1 MRSLYL
7 ILVVLVCSTVTLFAQ
22 DNVGIGT
29 LTPNPNAALDVESND
44 KGLLIPRLDPAQRA
58 AIQLGLGAAE
68 TGLLVFDPVDELF
81 YYWDNTQAV
90 WVPFS
95 DDQNIDSVVLNADTT
110 LTVYIENGA
119 SATVD
124 VRPLINDPDF
134 DPTNEIQDLAMN
146 ATLDSLLISLGGT
159 GVALTDLD
167 RQDLIYDAIAD
178 SLLITNGAG
187 IALDSIDNQGI
198 DSFSI
203 SGTVLTVHIEN
214 GSPASIDLAGLPT
227 IQDLDSAILNPDS
240 TLTIYIE
247 AALPTTVDLSS
258 LFDNTDAQTLSL
270 NATGTELSIS
280 NGNTV
285 TLVDADSTN
294 ELQDLSLN
302 PAGDSLLISNGQGIL
317 LSGIDN
323 QNIDSFVLNA
333 DSTLTVFIQD
343 GSSATV
349 DVSSLFDNTDDQNIT
364 SVILNGDSTITVN
377 IENGTSAS
385 VDVSS
390 LFDNTDD
397 QDITSVVLNADS
409 TLTVNIE
416 NGASATVDLSSV
428 FDNTDNQ
435 NIDSVVL
442 NGTVATVFIED
453 GSSASVDLASLIDDA
468 DADPTNEFQNLSF
481 NGSGDS
487 LLISNGTGVELTG
500 IDNQNID
507 SVILNADSTITVFI
521 EDGLPATVNVAS
533 LFDNTDAQT
542 LSLNATGTEL
552 SISNGN
558 TVTLVDA
565 DSTNELQ
572 SLLVDR
578 ITDSLYIS
586 GLNGDTL
593 MGIDLNDVI
602 TCVIPPQNLTY
613 AIMDGDTL
621 EIDIEGGDSVR
632 VDLSQFLDN
641 TDNQDITSVVL
652 NADSTITVNIQNGA
666 SATVDVAAIFDNTD
680 DQNLD
685 SISLAG
691 TVATVFIEGGASAS
705 IDLASLVDDAD
716 ADPTNELQDLS
727 FNGAGDSLLIS
738 NGLGVA
744 LSGIDNQDITSIVLN
759 GDSSLTVNIEDGASA
774 TVDLTSLFDNT
785 DDQDITSV
793 VLNADS
799 TITVNIEN
807 GASATV
813 DVSSAFDNTDDQNIT
828 SVVLNADST
837 ITVNIE
843 NGTSATVDIS
853 SAFDNTDDQN
863 ITSVVLNADSTIT
876 VNIENGT
883 SATVDIS
890 SAFDNTDDQN
900 ITSVVLNADS
910 TLTVNIENGSSATVD
925 LTSAFDNTDDQNI
938 DSVVLN
944 GTLATVYIEGGSAA
958 SVDLASLIDD
968 ADADATNELN
978 TGVVLN
984 GTDLEV
990 TDAGGTITTDLAS
1003 LVDDADADPTNELQ
1017 DLSIN
1022 AANDSILISNGQGI
1036 SLGSLDTDDQN
1047 LDSAVLNTDSTL
1059 SIFIQDGT
1067 STSVDLSSV
1076 FDNTDAQTLSL
1087 NAIGTE
1093 LSISNGNTVTL
1104 VDADSTNELQ
1114 TLLVDRITDSL
1125 YISGSNGDTLMGIDL
1140 NDVIT
1145 CVIPPQN
1152 LTYAIMDGDTLE
1164 IDIEGGDSVRV
1175 DLSQFLDNTDNQDIT
1190 SVVLNADST
1199 ITVNIQNGASATV
1212 DVAAIFDNTDDQNLD
1227 SISLAGTV
1235 ATVFIEGGASASID
1249 LASLV
1254 DDADAD
1260 PTNEL
1265 TTSVILNGTDLE
1277 VTDAG
1282 GTITTNLSSLV
1293 DDADAD
1299 PTNELTSGVVLN
1311 GTDLEVTDAGG
1322 TITTDLSSL
1331 VDDADAD
1338 PINELTTGVVL
1349 NGTDLEVTDAGGTI
1363 TTDLSSLVDDAD
1375 ADPTNELNTG
1385 VALNG
1390 TDLEVT
1396 DAGGTIT
1403 TDLSSLVDDADAD
1416 PNNEL
1421 TTGVVLNGTDLEV
1434 TDAGGTIT
1442 TDLSSL
1448 VDDADAD
1455 PTNEYNTS
1463 VVLNGTDLEV
1473 TDAGG
1478 IITTDLSSLVDD
1490 ADADPANE
1498 LQDLSINATS
1508 DSILISNGL
1517 GIPAGGI
1524 PLSAVD
1530 TDEQNL
1536 DSATLTGTNLTVYI
1550 ENGSSAGVDLGP
1562 LQDADW
1568 FVEGG
1573 GDVATSINQNIYT
1586 NGFVGIGNNAPGLT
1600 LDIAGDIAFRETASN
1615 TTTSP
1620 ITNFAA
1626 GTLNTSFYTFNGQ
1639 VSDFTINTIAQP
1651 SDGKVLVLQNA
1662 TSFNMT
1668 LINESASAIGVAIR
1682 TMTGSDLTLTGQ
1694 STVTLIYSA
1703 SENRWIVLAFQDE
1716 TTLDADAQ
1724 TLTLTND
1731 NQLSIS
1737 NGNTVT
1743 MVDADSTNELQTLIV
1758 DRITDSLYI
1767 SGTSGDT
1774 LMGIDLN
1781 DVITCVIPPQNLTY
1795 ANLIGD
1801 TLEIDIEGGD
1811 SVRVDLSSLGSNDLD
1826 DAYDQGGPG
1835 VGRIIQ
1841 ADSGPVEIIGGDGIM
1856 VSTNG
1861 VGIGTPIP
1869 NIPNGTSVMYYSP
1882 TKGAFRAGGT
1892 ANNRW
1897 DDASVGLFSWAGGS
1911 NSLASA
1917 PYTFAWGNGGSASAE
1932 NAISLGAANT
1942 VFGLS
1947 SIALGTNNQ
1956 IGGSQSVILGTNNR
1970 IDEFNTVILGPDNYA
1985 RRRGSIIIGEEN
1997 TTNGNFE
2004 YVIGADN
2011 IVSRT
2016 NGIVVGFNNVSA
2028 SEFGVIIGSDNSTS
2042 NLSRSSYVLGNNMD
2056 LRGSSEVGLGQFN
2069 NINVPFSQLWDVRDR
2084 LFTIGNGQNAG
2095 TRSNA
2100 MTILKSGNVGLGNTT
2115 EGQSPPNLLT
2125 LDNGAADPLKIN
2137 NLVTDNTLSQVLVI
2151 DANGVVHAMDISS
2164 ISPTVPGGANT
2175 PNGLGVADINTLQQ
2189 TIQQQQGQID
2199 ALIQQNQDLLFR
2211 LEQLEL
2217 GNNPTNP

>member
-1 MRSLYL
+1 
-7 ILVVLVCSTVTLFAQ
+7 
-22 DNVGIGT
+22 
-29 LTPNPNAALDVESND
+29 
-44 KGLLIPRLDPAQRA
+44 
-58 AIQLGLGAAE
+58 
-68 TGLLVFDPVDELF
+68 
-81 YYWDNTQAV
+81 
-90 WVPFS
+90 
-95 DDQNIDSVVLNADTT
+95 
-110 LTVYIENGA
+110 
-119 SATVD
+119 
-124 VRPLINDPDF
+124 
-134 DPTNEIQDLAMN
+134 
-146 ATLDSLLISLGGT
+146 
-159 GVALTDLD
+159 
-167 RQDLIYDAIAD
+167 
-178 SLLITNGAG
+178 
-187 IALDSIDNQGI
+187 
-198 DSFSI
+198 
-203 SGTVLTVHIEN
+203 
-214 GSPASIDLAGLPT
+214 
-227 IQDLDSAILNPDS
+227 
-240 TLTIYIE
+240 
-247 AALPTTVDLSS
+247 
-258 LFDNTDAQTLSL
+258 
-270 NATGTELSIS
+270 
-280 NGNTV
+280 
-285 TLVDADSTN
+285 
-294 ELQDLSLN
+294 
-302 PAGDSLLISNGQGIL
+302 
-317 LSGIDN
+317 
-323 QNIDSFVLNA
+323 
-333 DSTLTVFIQD
+333 
-343 GSSATV
+343 
-349 DVSSLFDNTDDQNIT
+349 
-364 SVILNGDSTITVN
+364 
-377 IENGTSAS
+377 
-385 VDVSS
+385 
-390 LFDNTDD
+390 
-397 QDITSVVLNADS
+397 
-409 TLTVNIE
+409 
-416 NGASATVDLSSV
+416 
-428 FDNTDNQ
+428 
-435 NIDSVVL
+435 
-442 NGTVATVFIED
+442 
-453 GSSASVDLASLIDDA
+453 
-468 DADPTNEFQNLSF
+468 
-481 NGSGDS
+481 
-487 LLISNGTGVELTG
+487 
-500 IDNQNID
+500 
-507 SVILNADSTITVFI
+507 
-521 EDGLPATVNVAS
+521 
-533 LFDNTDAQT
+533 
-542 LSLNATGTEL
+542 
-552 SISNGN
+552 
-558 TVTLVDA
+558 
-565 DSTNELQ
+565 
-572 SLLVDR
+572 
-578 ITDSLYIS
+578 
-586 GLNGDTL
+586 
-593 MGIDLNDVI
+593 
-602 TCVIPPQNLTY
+602 
-613 AIMDGDTL
+613 
-621 EIDIEGGDSVR
+621 
-632 VDLSQFLDN
+632 
-641 TDNQDITSVVL
+641 
-652 NADSTITVNIQNGA
+652 
-666 SATVDVAAIFDNTD
+666 
-680 DQNLD
+680 
-685 SISLAG
+685 
-691 TVATVFIEGGASAS
+691 
-705 IDLASLVDDAD
+705 
-716 ADPTNELQDLS
+716 
-727 FNGAGDSLLIS
+727 
-738 NGLGVA
+738 
-744 LSGIDNQDITSIVLN
+744 
-759 GDSSLTVNIEDGASA
+759 
-774 TVDLTSLFDNT
+774 
-785 DDQDITSV
+785 
-793 VLNADS
+793 
-799 TITVNIEN
+799 
-807 GASATV
+807 
-813 DVSSAFDNTDDQNIT
+813 
-828 SVVLNADST
+828 
-837 ITVNIE
+837 
-843 NGTSATVDIS
+843 
-853 SAFDNTDDQN
+853 
-863 ITSVVLNADSTIT
+863 
-876 VNIENGT
+876 
-883 SATVDIS
+883 
-890 SAFDNTDDQN
+890 
-900 ITSVVLNADS
+900 
-910 TLTVNIENGSSATVD
+910 
-925 LTSAFDNTDDQNI
+925 
-938 DSVVLN
+938 
-944 GTLATVYIEGGSAA
+944 
-958 SVDLASLIDD
+958 
-968 ADADATNELN
+968 
-978 TGVVLN
+978 
-984 GTDLEV
+984 
-990 TDAGGTITTDLAS
+990 
-1003 LVDDADADPTNELQ
+1003 
-1017 DLSIN
+1017 
-1022 AANDSILISNGQGI
+1022 
-1036 SLGSLDTDDQN
+1036 
-1047 LDSAVLNTDSTL
+1047 
-1059 SIFIQDGT
+1059 
-1067 STSVDLSSV
+1067 
-1076 FDNTDAQTLSL
+1076 
-1087 NAIGTE
+1087 
-1093 LSISNGNTVTL
+1093 
-1104 VDADSTNELQ
+1104 
-1114 TLLVDRITDSL
+1114 
-1125 YISGSNGDTLMGIDL
+1125 
-1140 NDVIT
+1140 
-1145 CVIPPQN
+1145 
-1152 LTYAIMDGDTLE
+1152 
-1164 IDIEGGDSVRV
+1164 
-1175 DLSQFLDNTDNQDIT
+1175 
-1190 SVVLNADST
+1190 
-1199 ITVNIQNGASATV
+1199 
-1212 DVAAIFDNTDDQNLD
+1212 
-1227 SISLAGTV
+1227 
-1235 ATVFIEGGASASID
+1235 
-1249 LASLV
+1249 
-1254 DDADAD
+1254 
-1260 PTNEL
+1260 
-1265 TTSVILNGTDLE
+1265 
-1277 VTDAG
+1277 
-1282 GTITTNLSSLV
+1282 
-1293 DDADAD
+1293 
-1299 PTNELTSGVVLN
+1299 
-1311 GTDLEVTDAGG
+1311 
-1322 TITTDLSSL
+1322 
-1331 VDDADAD
+1331 
-1338 PINELTTGVVL
+1338 
-1349 NGTDLEVTDAGGTI
+1349 
-1363 TTDLSSLVDDAD
+1363 
-1375 ADPTNELNTG
+1375 
-1385 VALNG
+1385 
-1390 TDLEVT
+1390 
-1396 DAGGTIT
+1396 
-1403 TDLSSLVDDADAD
+1403 
-1416 PNNEL
+1416 
-1421 TTGVVLNGTDLEV
+1421 
-1434 TDAGGTIT
+1434 GTIT

>member
-7 ILVVLVCSTVTLFAQ
+7 ILLVLVCSSVTLFAQ

-29 LTPNPNAALDVESND
+29 LTPNPNAALDIESND

-90 WVPFS
+90 WIPFS

-167 RQDLIYDAIAD
+167 RQDLIYDAISD

-187 IALDSIDNQGI
+187 IDLDSIDNQGI

-317 LSGIDN
+317 LTGIDN
-323 QNIDSFVLNA
+323 QNIDSFILNS

-349 DVSSLFDNTDDQNIT
+349 DVSSLFDNTDNQNIT
-364 SVILNGDSTITVN
+364 SVVLNADSTVTVN

-385 VDVSS
+385 VDLSS

-416 NGASATVDLSSV
+416 NGASATADLSSI

-481 NGSGDS
+481 NGTGDS

-521 EDGLPATVNVAS
+521 EDGLPATVDVSS

-652 NADSTITVNIQNGA
+652 NADSTITVNIENGA

-727 FNGAGDSLLIS
+727 FNGTGDSLLIS

-785 DDQDITSV
+785 DDQ
-793 VLNADS
+793 
-799 TITVNIEN
+799 
-807 GASATV
+807 
-813 DVSSAFDNTDDQNIT
+813 NIT

-853 SAFDNTDDQN
+853 SAFDNTDDQD

-876 VNIENGT
+876 VNIENGASAT
-883 SATVDIS
+883 VDISSAFDNTDDQDITSVVLNADSTITVNIENGASATVDIS

-910 TLTVNIENGSSATVD
+910 TLTVNIENGISATVD

-944 GTLATVYIEGGSAA
+944 GTVATVYIEGGSAA

-968 ADADATNELN
+968 ADADPTNELN
-978 TGVVLN
+978 TSVALN

-990 TDAGGTITTDLAS
+990 TDAGGTITTDLSS

-1036 SLGSLDTDDQN
+1036 SLGSIDTDDQN
-1047 LDSAVLNTDSTL
+1047 LDSAVLNSDSTL
-1059 SIFIQDGT
+1059 SIFIQDGA

-1087 NAIGTE
+1087 NATGTE

-1114 TLLVDRITDSL
+1114 SLLVDRITDSL
-1125 YISGSNGDTLMGIDL
+1125 YISGLNGDTLMGIDL

-1190 SVVLNADST
+1190 SVVLNPDST

-1235 ATVFIEGGASASID
+1235 ATVFIEGGSSASID

-1265 TTSVILNGTDLE
+1265 NT
-1277 VTDAG
+1277 
-1282 GTITTNLSSLV
+1282 
-1293 DDADAD
+1293 
-1299 PTNELTSGVVLN
+1299 GVVLN

-1338 PINELTTGVVL
+1338 PTNELTTGVVL

-1375 ADPTNELNTG
+1375 ADPTNELTTG
-1385 VALNG
+1385 VLLNG
-1390 TDLEVT
+1390 TDLE
-1396 DAGGTIT
+1396 I
-1403 TDLSSLVDDADAD
+1403 
-1416 PNNEL
+1416 
-1421 TTGVVLNGTDLEV
+1421 

-1455 PTNEYNTS
+1455 PTNEFNTS
-1463 VVLNGTDLEV
+1463 VVLNGTNLE
-1473 TDAGG
+1473 TSDAGG
-1478 IITTDLSSLVDD
+1478 TIITDLSSLVDD
-1490 ADADPANE
+1490 ADADPTNE
-1498 LQDLSINATS
+1498 LQDLSINATN

-1524 PLSAVD
+1524 PLSALD
-1530 TDEQNL
+1530 TDEQNI
-1536 DSATLTGTNLTVYI
+1536 DSAVLNGTVLTVYI
-1550 ENGSSAGVDLGP
+1550 EDGSSASVDL
-1562 LQDADW
+1562 
-1568 FVEGG
+1568 
-1573 GDVATSINQNIYT
+1573 TS
-1586 NGFVGIGNNAPGLT
+1586 
-1600 LDIAGDIAFRETASN
+1600 
-1615 TTTSP
+1615 
-1620 ITNFAA
+1620 
-1626 GTLNTSFYTFNGQ
+1626 
-1639 VSDFTINTIAQP
+1639 
-1651 SDGKVLVLQNA
+1651 
-1662 TSFNMT
+1662 
-1668 LINESASAIGVAIR
+1668 LI
-1682 TMTGSDLTLTGQ
+1682 D
-1694 STVTLIYSA
+1694 
-1703 SENRWIVLAFQDE
+1703 
-1716 TTLDADAQ
+1716 DADA
-1724 TLTLTND
+1724 D
-1731 NQLSIS
+1731 P
-1737 NGNTVT
+1737 
-1743 MVDADSTNELQTLIV
+1743 TNELQTLIV
-1758 DRITDSLYI
+1758 DRVTDSLYI
-1767 SGTSGDT
+1767 SGATGDT

-1795 ANLIGD
+1795 ATLIGD
-1801 TLEIDIEGGD
+1801 ILEIDIEGGD

-1826 DAYDQGGPG
+1826 DAYDEGGPG
-1835 VGRIIQ
+1835 VGRIIT
-1841 ADSGPVEIIGGDGIM
+1841 ASDGPVEIQGGDGLM
-1856 VSTNG
+1856 VSATG
-1861 VGIGTPIP
+1861 VGISSPLP
-1869 NIPNGTSVMYYSP
+1869 NIPNGTSIMYYSP
-1882 TKGAFRAGGT
+1882 TKGAFRAGSAG
-1892 ANNRW
+1892 NNRW
-1897 DDASVGLFSWAGGS
+1897 DDASVGSYSWAGGS
-1911 NSLASA
+1911 NSLASGS
-1917 PYTFAWGNGGSASAE
+1917 YSFAFGNTAVASGLNAIAFGPNVNVFRPSAIGIGGNTQVGGT
-1932 NAISLGAANT
+1932 NAIS
-1942 VFGLS
+1942 
-1947 SIALGTNNQ
+1947 I
-1956 IGGSQSVILGTNNR
+1956 GTNNR
-1970 IDEFNTVILGPDNYA
+1970 IDNDNSFTIGTNNIARSTRSVLIGDDNEGTASQNFAIGLRNFVRGFNAIAIGNDNDLGGNQSITLGRDNIINTNSQFTYSIGNNL
-1985 RRRGSIIIGEEN
+1985 RINGSNEI
-1997 TTNGNFE
+1997 
-2004 YVIGADN
+2004 VIGQ
-2011 IVSRT
+2011 
-2016 NGIVVGFNNVSA
+2016 
-2028 SEFGVIIGSDNSTS
+2028 
-2042 NLSRSSYVLGNNMD
+2042 Y
-2056 LRGSSEVGLGQFN
+2056 N
-2069 NINVPFSQLWDVRDR
+2069 NINTPFSQSWDVRDR
-2084 LFTIGNGQNAG
+2084 LFTVGNGQTAG

-2100 MTILKSGNVGLGNTT
+2100 MTILKSGNVGLGNTA
-2115 EGQSPPNLLT
+2115 EGLNPPNLLT
-2125 LDNGAADPLKIN
+2125 LDNGAIDPLKIN
-2137 NLVTDNTLSQVLVI
+2137 NLATDNSLNQILVI
-2151 DANGVVHAMDISS
+2151 DGNGVVHVRDIGTLPIPAPGPGS
-2164 ISPTVPGGANT
+2164 PGG
-2175 PNGLGVADINTLQQ
+2175 LGMVDINALQQ
-2189 TIQQQQGQID
+2189 TVIDQQGQID
-2199 ALIQQNQDLLFR
+2199 ALMQQNQDLLFR

>member
-7 ILVVLVCSTVTLFAQ
+7 ILVVLVCSSVTLFAQ

-29 LTPNPNAALDVESND
+29 LTPNPNAALDIESND

-167 RQDLIYDAIAD
+167 RQDLIYDAISD

-187 IALDSIDNQGI
+187 IDLDSIDNQGI

-317 LSGIDN
+317 LTGIDN

-343 GSSATV
+343 GLPATV

-364 SVILNGDSTITVN
+364 SVVLNADSTITVN
-377 IENGTSAS
+377 IENGTSSS

-409 TLTVNIE
+409 TLTVTIE
-416 NGASATVDLSSV
+416 NGASATVDLSSI

-442 NGTVATVFIED
+442 NGTIATIFIED

-481 NGSGDS
+481 NGTGDS

-507 SVILNADSTITVFI
+507 SVILNADSTVTVFI
-521 EDGLPATVNVAS
+521 EDGLPATVDVSSLFDNTDAQSLSLNAAGTELSISNGNTVTLVDADSTNELQSLLVDRITDSLYISGLNGDTLMGIDLNDVITCVIPPQNLTYAIMDGDTLEIDIEGGDSVRVDLSQFLDNTDNQDITSVVLNADSTITVNIENGASATVDVAAIFDNTDDQNLDSISLVGTVATVFIEGGTSASIDLAS
-533 LFDNTDAQT
+533 LVDDADADPTNELQDLSFNGAGDSLLISNGLGVALSGIDNQDITSIVLNGDSSLTVNIEDGASATVDLTSLFDNTDDQNITSVVLNADSSITVNIENGTSATVDISSAFDNTDDQDITSVVLNADSTITVNIENGASATVDISSAFDNTDDQNITSVVLNADSTITVNIENGTSATVDISSAFDNTDDQNITSVVLNADSTLTVNIENGSSATVDLASAFDNTDDQNIDSVVLNGTIATVYIEGGSAASVDLASLIDDADADPTNELNTSVALNGTDLEVTDAGGTITTDLSSLVDDADADPTNELQDLSINAANDSILISNGQGISLGSIDTDDQNLDSAVLNSDSTLSIFIQDGASTSVDLSSVFDNTDAQT

-652 NADSTITVNIQNGA
+652 NADSTITVNIENGA

-691 TVATVFIEGGASAS
+691 TVATVFIEGGSSAS

-716 ADPTNELQDLS
+716 ADPTNEL
-727 FNGAGDSLLIS
+727 N
-738 NGLGVA
+738 
-744 LSGIDNQDITSIVLN
+744 TS
-759 GDSSLTVNIEDGASA
+759 
-774 TVDLTSLFDNT
+774 
-785 DDQDITSV
+785 
-793 VLNADS
+793 
-799 TITVNIEN
+799 
-807 GASATV
+807 
-813 DVSSAFDNTDDQNIT
+813 
-828 SVVLNADST
+828 
-837 ITVNIE
+837 
-843 NGTSATVDIS
+843 
-853 SAFDNTDDQN
+853 
-863 ITSVVLNADSTIT
+863 
-876 VNIENGT
+876 
-883 SATVDIS
+883 
-890 SAFDNTDDQN
+890 
-900 ITSVVLNADS
+900 
-910 TLTVNIENGSSATVD
+910 
-925 LTSAFDNTDDQNI
+925 
-938 DSVVLN
+938 
-944 GTLATVYIEGGSAA
+944 
-958 SVDLASLIDD
+958 
-968 ADADATNELN
+968 
-978 TGVVLN
+978 VVLN

-990 TDAGGTITTDLAS
+990 TDAGGTIT
-1003 LVDDADADPTNELQ
+1003 AD
-1017 DLSIN
+1017 
-1022 AANDSILISNGQGI
+1022 
-1036 SLGSLDTDDQN
+1036 
-1047 LDSAVLNTDSTL
+1047 
-1059 SIFIQDGT
+1059 
-1067 STSVDLSSV
+1067 
-1076 FDNTDAQTLSL
+1076 
-1087 NAIGTE
+1087 
-1093 LSISNGNTVTL
+1093 
-1104 VDADSTNELQ
+1104 
-1114 TLLVDRITDSL
+1114 
-1125 YISGSNGDTLMGIDL
+1125 
-1140 NDVIT
+1140 
-1145 CVIPPQN
+1145 
-1152 LTYAIMDGDTLE
+1152 
-1164 IDIEGGDSVRV
+1164 
-1175 DLSQFLDNTDNQDIT
+1175 
-1190 SVVLNADST
+1190 
-1199 ITVNIQNGASATV
+1199 
-1212 DVAAIFDNTDDQNLD
+1212 
-1227 SISLAGTV
+1227 
-1235 ATVFIEGGASASID
+1235 
-1249 LASLV
+1249 
-1254 DDADAD
+1254 
-1260 PTNEL
+1260 
-1265 TTSVILNGTDLE
+1265 
-1277 VTDAG
+1277 
-1282 GTITTNLSSLV
+1282 LSSLV

-1299 PTNELTSGVVLN
+1299 PT
-1311 GTDLEVTDAGG
+1311 
-1322 TITTDLSSL
+1322 
-1331 VDDADAD
+1331 
-1338 PINELTTGVVL
+1338 NELTTGVVL

-1375 ADPTNELNTG
+1375 ADPTNEL
-1385 VALNG
+1385 
-1390 TDLEVT
+1390 
-1396 DAGGTIT
+1396 
-1403 TDLSSLVDDADAD
+1403 
-1416 PNNEL
+1416 

-1455 PTNEYNTS
+1455 PTNELTTG
-1463 VVLNGTDLEV
+1463 VLLNGTDLEI

-1478 IITTDLSSLVDD
+1478 TITTDLSSLVDD
-1490 ADADPANE
+1490 ADADPTNELTTGVVLNGTNLEVTDAGGTITTDLSSLVDDADADPTNEFNTSVVLNGTNLETSDAGGTIITDLSSLVDDADADPTNE
-1498 LQDLSINATS
+1498 LQDLSINATN

-1524 PLSAVD
+1524 PLSALD
-1530 TDEQNL
+1530 TDEQNI
-1536 DSATLTGTNLTVYI
+1536 DSAVLNGTVLTVYI
-1550 ENGSSAGVDLGP
+1550 EDGSSASVDL
-1562 LQDADW
+1562 
-1568 FVEGG
+1568 
-1573 GDVATSINQNIYT
+1573 TS
-1586 NGFVGIGNNAPGLT
+1586 
-1600 LDIAGDIAFRETASN
+1600 
-1615 TTTSP
+1615 
-1620 ITNFAA
+1620 
-1626 GTLNTSFYTFNGQ
+1626 
-1639 VSDFTINTIAQP
+1639 
-1651 SDGKVLVLQNA
+1651 
-1662 TSFNMT
+1662 
-1668 LINESASAIGVAIR
+1668 LI
-1682 TMTGSDLTLTGQ
+1682 D
-1694 STVTLIYSA
+1694 
-1703 SENRWIVLAFQDE
+1703 
-1716 TTLDADAQ
+1716 DADA
-1724 TLTLTND
+1724 D
-1731 NQLSIS
+1731 P
-1737 NGNTVT
+1737 
-1743 MVDADSTNELQTLIV
+1743 TNELQTLIV
-1758 DRITDSLYI
+1758 DRVTDSLYI
-1767 SGTSGDT
+1767 SGATGDT

-1795 ANLIGD
+1795 ATLIGD
-1801 TLEIDIEGGD
+1801 ILEIDIEGGD

-1826 DAYDQGGPG
+1826 DAYDEGGPG
-1835 VGRIIQ
+1835 VGRIIT
-1841 ADSGPVEIIGGDGIM
+1841 ASDGPVEIQGGDGLM
-1856 VSTNG
+1856 VSATG
-1861 VGIGTPIP
+1861 VGISTPLP
-1869 NIPNGTSVMYYSP
+1869 NIPNGTSIMYYSP
-1882 TKGAFRAGGT
+1882 TKGAFRAGSAG
-1892 ANNRW
+1892 NNRW
-1897 DDASVGLFSWAGGS
+1897 DDASVGSYSWAGGS
-1911 NSLASA
+1911 NSLASGD
-1917 PYTFAWGNGGSASAE
+1917 YSFAFGNTAVASGLNAIAFGPNVNVFRPSAIGIGGNTQVGGT
-1932 NAISLGAANT
+1932 NAIS
-1942 VFGLS
+1942 
-1947 SIALGTNNQ
+1947 I
-1956 IGGSQSVILGTNNR
+1956 GTNNR
-1970 IDEFNTVILGPDNYA
+1970 IDNDNSFTIGTNNIARNTRSVLIGDDNEGTASQNFAIGLRNFVRGFNAIAIGNDNDLGGNQSITLGRDNIINTNSQFTYSIGNNL
-1985 RRRGSIIIGEEN
+1985 RINGSNEI
-1997 TTNGNFE
+1997 
-2004 YVIGADN
+2004 VIGQ
-2011 IVSRT
+2011 
-2016 NGIVVGFNNVSA
+2016 
-2028 SEFGVIIGSDNSTS
+2028 
-2042 NLSRSSYVLGNNMD
+2042 Y
-2056 LRGSSEVGLGQFN
+2056 N
-2069 NINVPFSQLWDVRDR
+2069 NINTPFSQSWDVRDR
-2084 LFTIGNGQNAG
+2084 LFSVGNGQTAG

-2100 MTILKSGNVGLGNTT
+2100 MTILKSGNVGLGNTA
-2115 EGQSPPNLLT
+2115 EGLNPPNLLT
-2125 LDNGAADPLKIN
+2125 LDNGAIDPLKIN
-2137 NLVTDNTLSQVLVI
+2137 NLATDNSLNQILVI
-2151 DANGVVHAMDISS
+2151 DGNGVVHVRDIGTLPIPAPGPGS
-2164 ISPTVPGGANT
+2164 PGG
-2175 PNGLGVADINTLQQ
+2175 LGMVDVNALQQ
-2189 TIQQQQGQID
+2189 TVIDQQGQID
-2199 ALIQQNQDLLFR
+2199 ALMQQNQDLLFR

>member
-1 MRSLYL
+1 MRSFYL
-7 ILVVLVCSTVTLFAQ
+7 ILLVLACSSVSLLAQ

-29 LTPNPNAALDVESND
+29 LTPNPNAALDIESND

-90 WVPFS
+90 WVPFT

-146 ATLDSLLISLGGT
+146 ATLDSLLISLGGS

-302 PAGDSLLISNGQGIL
+302 PASDSLLISNGQGIL
-317 LSGIDN
+317 LSTIDN
-323 QNIDSFVLNA
+323 QNIDSFVLNG
-333 DSTLTVFIQD
+333 DSTLTVFIQN
-343 GSSATV
+343 GSAASV
-349 DVSSLFDNTDDQNIT
+349 NVSSLFDNTDDQNIT
-364 SVILNGDSTITVN
+364 SVVLNADSTITVN

-416 NGASATVDLSSV
+416 NGASASVDLSSV

-435 NIDSVVL
+435 NIDSVTL

-453 GSSASVDLASLIDDA
+453 GSSASVDLASLINDA

-487 LLISNGTGVELTG
+487 LLISNGIGVELAG

-542 LSLNATGTEL
+542 LTLNATGTEL

-572 SLLVDR
+572 SLIVDR

-586 GLNGDTL
+586 GLSGDTL

-685 SISLAG
+685 SISLVG

-727 FNGAGDSLLIS
+727 FNGASDSLLIS
-738 NGLGVA
+738 SGLGVA

-785 DDQDITSV
+785 DDQDITSIA
-793 VLNADS
+793 LNADS

-807 GASATV
+807 GASASV
-813 DVSSAFDNTDDQNIT
+813 DISSAFDNTDDQDIT
-828 SVVLNADST
+828 SIALNADST

-843 NGTSATVDIS
+843 NGASASVDIS
-853 SAFDNTDDQN
+853 SAFDNTDNQN
-863 ITSVVLNADSTIT
+863 ISSVVLNADSTIT

-910 TLTVNIENGSSATVD
+910 TLTVNIENGTSATVD
-925 LTSAFDNTDDQNI
+925 LTSAFDNTDNQNI

-944 GTLATVYIEGGSAA
+944 GSIATVYIEGGSAA

-968 ADADATNELN
+968 NDADPNNELN
-978 TGVVLN
+978 TSITLN

-990 TDAGGTITTDLAS
+990 TDAGGTIITDLTS
-1003 LVDDADADPTNELQ
+1003 LVDDADADPSNELQ

-1022 AANDSILISNGQGI
+1022 ATNDSILISNGQGI
-1036 SLGSLDTDDQN
+1036 SLGSIDTDDQN
-1047 LDSAVLNTDSTL
+1047 LDSAILNPDSTL
-1059 SIFIQDGT
+1059 SIFIQDGA
-1067 STSVDLSSV
+1067 SASVDLSSV

-1087 NAIGTE
+1087 NATGTE

-1175 DLSQFLDNTDNQDIT
+1175 DLSQFLDNTDNQDIS

-1212 DVAAIFDNTDDQNLD
+1212 DVAAIFDNTDDQNID
-1227 SISLAGTV
+1227 SISLVGTV
-1235 ATVFIEGGASASID
+1235 ATVFIENGASASIN

-1260 PTNEL
+1260 PT
-1265 TTSVILNGTDLE
+1265 
-1277 VTDAG
+1277 
-1282 GTITTNLSSLV
+1282 
-1293 DDADAD
+1293 
-1299 PTNELTSGVVLN
+1299 
-1311 GTDLEVTDAGG
+1311 
-1322 TITTDLSSL
+1322 
-1331 VDDADAD
+1331 
-1338 PINELTTGVVL
+1338 NELTTGVVL

-1363 TTDLSSLVDDAD
+1363 TTDLSSLVNDAD
-1375 ADPTNELNTG
+1375 ADPTNEYNTS
-1385 VALNG
+1385 VILNG
-1390 TDLEVT
+1390 TDLEIS

-1403 TDLSSLVDDADAD
+1403 TDLSSLV
-1416 PNNEL
+1416 N
-1421 TTGVVLNGTDLEV
+1421 
-1434 TDAGGTIT
+1434 
-1442 TDLSSL
+1442 
-1448 VDDADAD
+1448 DADAD
-1455 PTNEYNTS
+1455 PT
-1463 VVLNGTDLEV
+1463 
-1473 TDAGG
+1473 
-1478 IITTDLSSLVDD
+1478 
-1490 ADADPANE
+1490 NE
-1498 LQDLSINATS
+1498 LQDLSINATN
-1508 DSILISNGL
+1508 DSILISNGV
-1517 GIPAGGI
+1517 GIPASGI
-1524 PLSAVD
+1524 PLSSLD

-1536 DSATLTGTNLTVYI
+1536 DSATLTGSNLTIYI
-1550 ENGSSAGVDLGP
+1550 ENGSPASVDLID

-1568 FVEGG
+1568 FVESS
-1573 GDVATSINQNIYT
+1573 GDVATNINQNIYT
-1586 NGFVGIGNNAPGLT
+1586 NGFVGIGNNSPGLA
-1600 LDIAGDIAFRETASN
+1600 LDIAGDIAFRELASN
-1615 TTTSP
+1615 TS
-1620 ITNFAA
+1620 TNALSNFFA
-1626 GTLNTSFYTFNGQ
+1626 GTSNTSFLTFNGQ

-1651 SDGKVLVLQNA
+1651 SDGKLLVLQNA

-1668 LINESASAIGVAIR
+1668 LRNESATAIGVPVR
-1682 TMTGSDLTLTGQ
+1682 TMTGSDLILTGQ

-1716 TTLDADAQ
+1716 TTLDLDAQ
-1724 TLTLTND
+1724 TLSLIND
-1731 NQLSIS
+1731 NQLTIS

-1743 MVDADSTNELQTLIV
+1743 LVDADSTNELQTLIV

-1767 SGTSGDT
+1767 SGTNGDT

-1795 ANLIGD
+1795 ATLIGD

-1841 ADSGPVEIIGGDGIM
+1841 ADSGPVEVIGGDGIV
-1856 VSTNG
+1856 VSTAG
-1861 VGIGTPIP
+1861 LGIGTPIP
-1869 NIPNGTSVMYYSP
+1869 NIPNGTPVMYFSP
-1882 TKGAFRAGGT
+1882 SKGAFRAGGA

-1897 DDASVGLFSWAGGS
+1897 DDASVGTYSWAGGN

-1942 VFGLS
+1942 VFGVS

-1956 IGGSQSVILGTNNR
+1956 IGGDQSVILGTNSR

-2042 NLSRSSYVLGNNMD
+2042 NLSRTSYVLGNNIE
-2056 LRGSSEVGLGQFN
+2056 LSGSNEVGLGQYN
-2069 NINVPFSQLWDVRDR
+2069 DVNVPFSQSWDVRDR
-2084 LFTIGNGQNAG
+2084 LFTIANGQNAG
-2095 TRSNA
+2095 NRSNA
-2100 MTILKSGNVGLGNTT
+2100 MTILKSGNIGIGNTP
-2115 EGQSPPNLLT
+2115 EGLNPPNLLT
-2125 LDNGAADPLKIN
+2125 LDNGVADPLKIN
-2137 NLVTDNTLSQVLVI
+2137 NLATDNTLTQILVI
-2151 DANGVVHAMDISS
+2151 DASGVVHLRDIGTLP
-2164 ISPTVPGGANT
+2164 IPAPGPGT
-2175 PNGLGVADINTLQQ
+2175 PSGLSVADINTLQQ

-2211 LEQLEL
+2211 IEQIEL
-2217 GNNPTNP
+2217 GNNPSNP

>member
-1 MRSLYL
+1 MRSFYL
-7 ILVVLVCSTVTLFAQ
+7 ILLVLACSSVSLFAQ

-29 LTPNPNAALDVESND
+29 LTPNPNAALDIESND

-81 YYWDNTQAV
+81 YYWDNTQVV
-90 WVPFS
+90 WVPFT

-302 PAGDSLLISNGQGIL
+302 PASDSLLISNGQGIL
-317 LSGIDN
+317 LSTIDN
-323 QNIDSFVLNA
+323 QNIDSFVLNG
-333 DSTLTVFIQD
+333 DSTLTVFIQN
-343 GSSATV
+343 GSAASV
-349 DVSSLFDNTDDQNIT
+349 NVSSLFDNTDDQNIT
-364 SVILNGDSTITVN
+364 SVVLNADSTITVN

-416 NGASATVDLSSV
+416 NGASASVDLSSV

-435 NIDSVVL
+435 NIDSVTL

-453 GSSASVDLASLIDDA
+453 GSSASVDLASLINDA

-487 LLISNGTGVELTG
+487 LLISNGIGVELAG

-507 SVILNADSTITVFI
+507 SVVLNADSTITVFI

-542 LSLNATGTEL
+542 LTLNATGTEL

-572 SLLVDR
+572 SLIVDR

-586 GLNGDTL
+586 GLSGDTL

-685 SISLAG
+685 SISLVG

-727 FNGAGDSLLIS
+727 FNGASDSLLIS
-738 NGLGVA
+738 SGLGVA
-744 LSGIDNQDITSIVLN
+744 LSGIDNQNITSIVLN

-785 DDQDITSV
+785 DDQDITSIA
-793 VLNADS
+793 LNADS

-807 GASATV
+807 GASASV
-813 DVSSAFDNTDDQNIT
+813 DISSAFDNTDDQDIT
-828 SVVLNADST
+828 SIALNADST

-843 NGTSATVDIS
+843 NGASASVDIS
-853 SAFDNTDDQN
+853 SAFDNTDNQN
-863 ITSVVLNADSTIT
+863 ISSVVLNADSTIT

-910 TLTVNIENGSSATVD
+910 TLTVNIENGTSATVD
-925 LTSAFDNTDDQNI
+925 LTSAFDNTDNQNI

-944 GTLATVYIEGGSAA
+944 GSIATVYIEGGSAA

-968 ADADATNELN
+968 NDADPNNELN
-978 TGVVLN
+978 TSITLN

-990 TDAGGTITTDLAS
+990 TDAGGTIITDLTS
-1003 LVDDADADPTNELQ
+1003 LVDDADADPSNELQ

-1022 AANDSILISNGQGI
+1022 ATNDSILISNGQGI
-1036 SLGSLDTDDQN
+1036 SLGSIDTDDQN
-1047 LDSAVLNTDSTL
+1047 LDSAILNPDSTL
-1059 SIFIQDGT
+1059 SIFIQDGA
-1067 STSVDLSSV
+1067 SASVDLSSV

-1087 NAIGTE
+1087 NATGTE

-1175 DLSQFLDNTDNQDIT
+1175 DLSQFLDNTDNQDIS

-1212 DVAAIFDNTDDQNLD
+1212 DVAAIFDNTDDQNID
-1227 SISLAGTV
+1227 SISLVGTV
-1235 ATVFIEGGASASID
+1235 ATVFIENGASASIN

-1265 TTSVILNGTDLE
+1265 TT
-1277 VTDAG
+1277 
-1282 GTITTNLSSLV
+1282 
-1293 DDADAD
+1293 
-1299 PTNELTSGVVLN
+1299 GVVLN

-1331 VDDADAD
+1331 VNDADAD
-1338 PINELTTGVVL
+1338 PTNELTTGVVL

-1375 ADPTNELNTG
+1375 ADPTNEL
-1385 VALNG
+1385 
-1390 TDLEVT
+1390 
-1396 DAGGTIT
+1396 
-1403 TDLSSLVDDADAD
+1403 
-1416 PNNEL
+1416 

-1448 VDDADAD
+1448 VNDADAD

-1463 VVLNGTDLEV
+1463 VILNGTDLEIS
-1473 TDAGG
+1473 DAGG
-1478 IITTDLSSLVDD
+1478 TITTDLSSLVND
-1490 ADADPANE
+1490 ADADPTNE
-1498 LQDLSINATS
+1498 LQDLSINATN
-1508 DSILISNGL
+1508 DSILISNGV
-1517 GIPAGGI
+1517 GIPASGI
-1524 PLSAVD
+1524 PLSSLD

-1536 DSATLTGTNLTVYI
+1536 DSATLTGSNLTIYI
-1550 ENGSSAGVDLGP
+1550 ENGSPASVDLID

-1568 FVEGG
+1568 FVESS
-1573 GDVATSINQNIYT
+1573 GDVATNINQNIYT
-1586 NGFVGIGNNAPGLT
+1586 NGFVGIGNNSPGLA
-1600 LDIAGDIAFRETASN
+1600 LDIAGDIAFRELASN
-1615 TTTSP
+1615 TS
-1620 ITNFAA
+1620 TNALSNFFA
-1626 GTLNTSFYTFNGQ
+1626 GTSNTSFLTFNGQ

-1651 SDGKVLVLQNA
+1651 SDGKLLVLQNA

-1668 LINESASAIGVAIR
+1668 LRNESATAIGVPVR
-1682 TMTGSDLTLTGQ
+1682 TMTGSDLILTGQ

-1716 TTLDADAQ
+1716 TTLDLDAQ
-1724 TLTLTND
+1724 TLSLIND
-1731 NQLSIS
+1731 NQLTIS

-1743 MVDADSTNELQTLIV
+1743 LVDADSTNELQTLIV

-1767 SGTSGDT
+1767 SGTNGDT

-1795 ANLIGD
+1795 ATLIGD

-1841 ADSGPVEIIGGDGIM
+1841 ADSGPVEVIGGDGIV
-1856 VSTNG
+1856 VSTAG
-1861 VGIGTPIP
+1861 LGIGTPIP
-1869 NIPNGTSVMYYSP
+1869 NIPNGTPVMYFSP
-1882 TKGAFRAGGT
+1882 SKGAFRAGGA

-1897 DDASVGLFSWAGGS
+1897 DDASVGTYSWAGGN

-1942 VFGLS
+1942 VFGVS

-1956 IGGSQSVILGTNNR
+1956 IGGDQSVILGTNSR

-2042 NLSRSSYVLGNNMD
+2042 NLSRTSYVLGNNID
-2056 LRGSSEVGLGQFN
+2056 LSGSNEVGLGQYN
-2069 NINVPFSQLWDVRDR
+2069 DVNVPFSQSWDVRDR
-2084 LFTIGNGQNAG
+2084 LFTIANGQNAG
-2095 TRSNA
+2095 NRSNA
-2100 MTILKSGNVGLGNTT
+2100 MTILKSGNIGIGNTP
-2115 EGQSPPNLLT
+2115 EGLNPPNLLT
-2125 LDNGAADPLKIN
+2125 LDNGVADPLKIN
-2137 NLVTDNTLSQVLVI
+2137 NLATDNTLTQILVI
-2151 DANGVVHAMDISS
+2151 DASGVVHLRDIGTLP
-2164 ISPTVPGGANT
+2164 IPAPGPGT
-2175 PNGLGVADINTLQQ
+2175 PSGLSVADINTLQQ
-2189 TIQQQQGQID
+2189 TIQQQQSQID

-2211 LEQLEL
+2211 IEQIEL
-2217 GNNPTNP
+2217 GNNPSNP

>member
-1 MRSLYL
+1 M
-7 ILVVLVCSTVTLFAQ
+7 
-22 DNVGIGT
+22 GIGT
-29 LTPNPNAALDVESND
+29 LTPNPNAALDIESND

-90 WVPFS
+90 WIPFS

-124 VRPLINDPDF
+124 VRPLINDPEF
-134 DPTNEIQDLAMN
+134 DPTYEIHDLARN

-167 RQDLIYDAIAD
+167 RQDLIYDAISD

-187 IALDSIDNQGI
+187 IDLDSIDNQGI

-227 IQDLDSAILNPDS
+227 IKDLDSAILNPDS

-302 PAGDSLLISNGQGIL
+302 SAGDSLLISNGQGIL

-323 QNIDSFVLNA
+323 QNIDSFVLNS

-364 SVILNGDSTITVN
+364 SVVLNADSTVTVN

-385 VDVSS
+385 VDLSS

-416 NGASATVDLSSV
+416 NGASATADLSSI

-481 NGSGDS
+481 NGTGDS

-521 EDGLPATVNVAS
+521 EDGLPATVDVSS

-542 LSLNATGTEL
+542 LSLNAAGTEL

-652 NADSTITVNIQNGA
+652 NADSTITVNIENGA

-799 TITVNIEN
+799 TLTVNIED

-813 DVSSAFDNTDDQNIT
+813 DISSAFDNTDDQNIT

-843 NGTSATVDIS
+843 NGASATVDIS

-944 GTLATVYIEGGSAA
+944 GTVATVYIEGGSAA

-968 ADADATNELN
+968 ADADPTNELN
-978 TGVVLN
+978 TSVALN

-990 TDAGGTITTDLAS
+990 TDAGGTITTDLSS

-1036 SLGSLDTDDQN
+1036 SLGSIDTDDQN
-1047 LDSAVLNTDSTL
+1047 LDSAVLNNDSTL
-1059 SIFIQDGT
+1059 SIFIQDGA

-1087 NAIGTE
+1087 NATGTE

-1114 TLLVDRITDSL
+1114 SLLVDRITDSL
-1125 YISGSNGDTLMGIDL
+1125 YISGLNGDTLMGIDL

-1190 SVVLNADST
+1190 SVVLNPDST

-1235 ATVFIEGGASASID
+1235 ATVFIEGGSSASID

-1254 DDADAD
+1254 DDADDD

-1265 TTSVILNGTDLE
+1265 NT
-1277 VTDAG
+1277 G
-1282 GTITTNLSSLV
+1282 G
-1293 DDADAD
+1293 
-1299 PTNELTSGVVLN
+1299 VLN

-1322 TITTDLSSL
+1322 TITADLSSL

-1338 PINELTTGVVL
+1338 PTNELTTGVVL

-1375 ADPTNELNTG
+1375 ADPTNEFNTS
-1385 VALNG
+1385 VVLNG
-1390 TDLEVT
+1390 TNLET
-1396 DAGGTIT
+1396 SDAGGTI
-1403 TDLSSLVDDADAD
+1403 
-1416 PNNEL
+1416 
-1421 TTGVVLNGTDLEV
+1421 
-1434 TDAGGTIT
+1434 I

-1455 PTNEYNTS
+1455 PTNE
-1463 VVLNGTDLEV
+1463 
-1473 TDAGG
+1473 
-1478 IITTDLSSLVDD
+1478 
-1490 ADADPANE
+1490 
-1498 LQDLSINATS
+1498 LQDLSINATN

-1524 PLSAVD
+1524 PLSALD
-1530 TDEQNL
+1530 TDEQNI
-1536 DSATLTGTNLTVYI
+1536 DSAVLNGAVLTVYI
-1550 ENGSSAGVDLGP
+1550 EDGSSASVDL
-1562 LQDADW
+1562 
-1568 FVEGG
+1568 
-1573 GDVATSINQNIYT
+1573 TS
-1586 NGFVGIGNNAPGLT
+1586 
-1600 LDIAGDIAFRETASN
+1600 
-1615 TTTSP
+1615 
-1620 ITNFAA
+1620 
-1626 GTLNTSFYTFNGQ
+1626 
-1639 VSDFTINTIAQP
+1639 
-1651 SDGKVLVLQNA
+1651 
-1662 TSFNMT
+1662 
-1668 LINESASAIGVAIR
+1668 LI
-1682 TMTGSDLTLTGQ
+1682 D
-1694 STVTLIYSA
+1694 
-1703 SENRWIVLAFQDE
+1703 
-1716 TTLDADAQ
+1716 DADA
-1724 TLTLTND
+1724 D
-1731 NQLSIS
+1731 P
-1737 NGNTVT
+1737 
-1743 MVDADSTNELQTLIV
+1743 TNELQTLIV
-1758 DRITDSLYI
+1758 DRVTDSLYI
-1767 SGTSGDT
+1767 SGATGDT

-1795 ANLIGD
+1795 ATLIGD
-1801 TLEIDIEGGD
+1801 ILEIDIEGGD

-1826 DAYDQGGPG
+1826 DAYDEGGPG
-1835 VGRIIQ
+1835 VGRIIT
-1841 ADSGPVEIIGGDGIM
+1841 ASDGPVEIQGGDGLM
-1856 VSTNG
+1856 VSATG
-1861 VGIGTPIP
+1861 VGISSPLP
-1869 NIPNGTSVMYYSP
+1869 NIPNGTSIMYYSP
-1882 TKGAFRAGGT
+1882 TKGAFRAGSAG
-1892 ANNRW
+1892 NNRW
-1897 DDASVGLFSWAGGS
+1897 DDASVGSYSWAGGS
-1911 NSLASA
+1911 NSLASGS
-1917 PYTFAWGNGGSASAE
+1917 YSFAFGNTAVASGLNAIAFGPNVNVFRPSAIGIGGNTQVGGT
-1932 NAISLGAANT
+1932 NAIS
-1942 VFGLS
+1942 
-1947 SIALGTNNQ
+1947 I
-1956 IGGSQSVILGTNNR
+1956 GTNNR
-1970 IDEFNTVILGPDNYA
+1970 IDNDNSFTIGTNNIARSTRSVLIGDDNEGTASQNFAIGLRNFVRGFNAIAIGNDNDLGGNQSITLGRDNIINTNSQFTYSIGNNL
-1985 RRRGSIIIGEEN
+1985 RINGSNEI
-1997 TTNGNFE
+1997 
-2004 YVIGADN
+2004 VIGQ
-2011 IVSRT
+2011 
-2016 NGIVVGFNNVSA
+2016 
-2028 SEFGVIIGSDNSTS
+2028 
-2042 NLSRSSYVLGNNMD
+2042 Y
-2056 LRGSSEVGLGQFN
+2056 N
-2069 NINVPFSQLWDVRDR
+2069 NINTPFSQSWDVRDR
-2084 LFTIGNGQNAG
+2084 LFTVGNGQTAG

-2100 MTILKSGNVGLGNTT
+2100 MTILKSGNVGLGNTA
-2115 EGQSPPNLLT
+2115 EGLNPPNLLT
-2125 LDNGAADPLKIN
+2125 LDNGAIDPLKIN
-2137 NLVTDNTLSQVLVI
+2137 NLATDNSLNQILVI
-2151 DANGVVHAMDISS
+2151 DGNGVVHVRDIGTLPIPAPGPGS
-2164 ISPTVPGGANT
+2164 PGG
-2175 PNGLGVADINTLQQ
+2175 LGMVDINALQQ
-2189 TIQQQQGQID
+2189 TVIDQQGQID
-2199 ALIQQNQDLLFR
+2199 ALMQQNQDLLFR